1 MTNQPVSGTSGCVF
15 VSRPVPAM
23 ITSYP
28 NTTLATQGEEKKM
41 SCIAHGEKPIM
52 VRWDKEERIVNPETS
67 RYVVSVKE
75 VADEV
80 ISTLM
85 VGERRTFELKSDSN
99 RKQEK
104 GREEKE
110 KKPLE
115 RSYRDL
121 KREDLN
127 RTGVKRPQ
135 TKDVEMFLLCLRFT
149 LMRSLFTDKC
159 WIFLCSS
166 PDHAHGPRGL
176 RLLLLSRH
184 QLFW

>member
-1 MTNQPVSGTSGCVF
+1 
-15 VSRPVPAM
+15 M

-110 KKPLE
+110 KNTRTFLQRIKKGRFE
-115 RSYRDL
+115 Q
-121 KREDLN
+121 N
-127 RTGVKRPQ
+127 RCEKTSDQRCG
-135 TKDVEMFLLCLRFT
+135 DVSTMSSFHTDAFT
-149 LMRSLFTDKC
+149 V
-159 WIFLCSS
+159 
-166 PDHAHGPRGL
+166 H
-176 RLLLLSRH
+176 
-184 QLFW
+184 